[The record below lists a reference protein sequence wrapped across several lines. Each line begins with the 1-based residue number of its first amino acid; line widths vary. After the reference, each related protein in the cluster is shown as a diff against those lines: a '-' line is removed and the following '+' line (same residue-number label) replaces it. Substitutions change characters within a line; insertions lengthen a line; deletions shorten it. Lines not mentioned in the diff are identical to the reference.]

1 MKKTKIICTVGP
13 ASEDRETLKSMML
26 AGMNG
31 ARLNFSHGTYEE
43 HKKKMD
49 LIKELRDELDLHVSL
64 ILDTKGPEIR
74 TGQFEKGEIQL
85 KEDQDFI
92 LTVDDVLG
100 TDEICSVTY
109 KGLAA
114 DVHEG
119 ARILIDDGLIGLSVK
134 AVKGSEIYCRV
145 DNGGPVKDHKS
156 INVPGVRVNLPAI
169 TERDKADIEFGIEQ
183 GIDFVAASFVRKASD
198 VREMRWLLDDRGAKH
213 VKIIAKIE
221 NKEGVD
227 NIEEIIEAAD
237 LIMVARGDLGVE
249 ISPEKLPLIQ
259 KKIIRLC
266 NLAGKPVI
274 TATQML
280 DSMIRNPRPTR
291 AEVTDVANA
300 IFDGTDVIML
310 SGETASGKYP
320 VETVQQMVKIAQTT
334 ESAIDYEKN
343 LNDRG
348 SMKNSSITNSIGHST
363 CISAQ
368 DLKAKAMMYILNIL
382 GIFLVFNIG
391 RYGSHRSWPKK
402 GYTRHDIL
410 KTIWLKIFHKLSHS
424 AAF

>member
-134 AVKGSEIYCRV
+134 AVK
-145 DNGGPVKDHKS
+145 
-156 INVPGVRVNLPAI
+156 
-169 TERDKADIEFGIEQ
+169 
-183 GIDFVAASFVRKASD
+183 
-198 VREMRWLLDDRGAKH
+198 
-213 VKIIAKIE
+213 
-221 NKEGVD
+221 
-227 NIEEIIEAAD
+227 
-237 LIMVARGDLGVE
+237 
-249 ISPEKLPLIQ
+249 
-259 KKIIRLC
+259 
-266 NLAGKPVI
+266 
-274 TATQML
+274 
-280 DSMIRNPRPTR
+280 
-291 AEVTDVANA
+291 
-300 IFDGTDVIML
+300 
-310 SGETASGKYP
+310 
-320 VETVQQMVKIAQTT
+320 
-334 ESAIDYEKN
+334 
-343 LNDRG
+343 
-348 SMKNSSITNSIGHST
+348 
-363 CISAQ
+363 
-368 DLKAKAMMYILNIL
+368 
-382 GIFLVFNIG
+382 
-391 RYGSHRSWPKK
+391 
-402 GYTRHDIL
+402 
-410 KTIWLKIFHKLSHS
+410 
-424 AAF
+424 